1 MLNDWLFEQ
10 RRVANRG
17 LIASVRV
24 GLFPQLGRNG
34 MPLFTLSLA
43 FVSLTLREKKE
54 QRVLF
59 LALR

>member
-1 MLNDWLFEQ
+1 M
-10 RRVANRG
+10 ANRG

-24 GLFPQLGRNG
+24 GLFPQPGRNG

-43 FVSLTLREKKE
+43 FVSLTLREMKE

-59 LALR
+59 LASP